1 MKRTRTAALVLATA
15 LVVAACGDDAASPTL
30 GGNTTEGGSSAEG
43 SSATTAAAGSSA
55 STASTMASGSSTS
68 ASASGGTTAAS
79 GTIVDVATEAGDFT
93 TLLAAAQAAGLVET
107 LSGPGPLTVFAP
119 TDEAFA
125 TALQTL
131 GLTAD
136 ELLADTPTLTSILTY
151 HVVEGEVLST
161 DLTDGMMAPTVNGA
175 ELTVGITGST
185 VKIDDATVTTPD
197 VMASNGV
204 IHIVDGVLLP
214 PAAS

>member
-1 MKRTRTAALVLATA
+1 M
-15 LVVAACGDDAASPTL
+15 
-30 GGNTTEGGSSAEG
+30 
-43 SSATTAAAGSSA
+43 AAGDE
-55 STASTMASGSSTS
+55 
-68 ASASGGTTAAS
+68 AAE

-125 TALQTL
+125 AALQDL

-136 ELLADTPTLTSILTY
+136 ELLADKATLTSILTY
-151 HVVEGEVLST
+151 HVVDGEVLST
-161 DLTDGMMAPTVNGA
+161 DLTDGMKAPTVNGA
-175 ELTVGITGST
+175 ELTIDLSDG
-185 VKIDDATVTTPD
+185 VKVNDATVTTPD